1 MSELINASD
10 AKRTIRW
17 KLLSTVSIAALLT
30 AVYGASESKAA
41 NQDADRP
48 TVWIELGGQME
59 HIEDQGDS
67 FAPGFLAANPN
78 SPVLQTITPLQ
89 AQRPAPFNFDEEGK
103 ISLQP
108 EGSDWIVSV
117 GVIYGRSG
125 STKHIDHQVNALH
138 HNKYVNDAP
147 AGNITSHVSFA
158 DTHAQRQQ
166 SHTILDF
173 SVGRDVGVGMFGR
186 EGTSVLGIGV
196 RIAQFTSRET
206 FDARAAPDLRV
217 KYLPSATAP
226 TRIRLPYFHTYHFT
240 GQSSRSFH
248 GIGPSLSWSGS
259 APVVGTIQNGEVM
272 FDWGANAAL
281 LFGRQE
287 ARVGHFESRTIIVR
301 WRWVIHSMYWCINTP
316 AVTMEVEP
324 RSCRTLAASPG
335 RPFASKTLS
344 SALVIA
350 QTSSSAPSMAAS
362 TYASPKRSASTAP
375 SRQSASVWVGNTSKR
390 FETKG
395 RGRHS

>member
-226 TRIRLPYFHTYHFT
+226 TRIRLPFFHTYHFT
-240 GQSSRSFH
+240 GQSSRSFR

-259 APVVGTIQNGEVM
+259 APVMGTTQNGEVT

-287 ARVGHFESRTIIVR
+287 ARVGHSESAHYHSPLALSIPQYVLVYQHSGGHNGNRTVIAPNAGGFAGATYRIENFRLSFGYRADFFFGAMDGGIDTVR
-301 WRWVIHSMYWCINTP
+301 KENVGFY
-316 AVTMEVEP
+316 
-324 RSCRTLAASPG
+324 G
-335 RPFASKTLS
+335 PFATISIGL
-344 SALVIA
+344 
-350 QTSSSAPSMAAS
+350 P
-362 TYASPKRSASTAP
+362 
-375 SRQSASVWVGNTSKR
+375 
-390 FETKG
+390 
-395 RGRHS
+395 

>member
-17 KLLSTVSIAALLT
+17 KLLSTASIVALLA
-30 AVYGASESKAA
+30 AVYGSNESQAA

-59 HIEDQGDS
+59 HIEGQGYS

-103 ISLQP
+103 ISIQP
-108 EGSDWIVSV
+108 EGADWIVSV

-125 STKHIDHQVNALH
+125 STKHIDHQVSALH
-138 HNKYVNDAP
+138 HNKYVSNAP

-158 DTHAQRQQ
+158 DTHTHRQQ

-186 EGTSVLGIGV
+186 EGTSILGIGV
-196 RIAQFTSRET
+196 RIAQFASRET

-259 APVVGTIQNGEVM
+259 APIVGAMHNGELM

-281 LFGRQE
+281 IFGRQV
-287 ARVGHFESRTIIVR
+287 ARVGHFESAHYHSALALGDPQYALVYKRSGGHNGSRTEIVPNAGGFAGATYR
-301 WRWVIHSMYWCINTP
+301 IENFKLSFGYRADFFFGAIDGGVDTRKS
-316 AVTMEVEP
+316 E
-324 RSCRTLAASPG
+324 TLG
-335 RPFASKTLS
+335 FYGPFAS
-344 SALVIA
+344 I
-350 QTSSSAPSMAAS
+350 
-362 TYASPKRSASTAP
+362 
-375 SRQSASVWVGNTSKR
+375 SVGL
-390 FETKG
+390 G
-395 RGRHS
+395 G